1 MLWVTYGKF
10 SKEGIQGLIAKP
22 QNRAEPVRKLVE
34 ALGGKLISHHLVLNG
49 DIDFIIFT
57 DLPNEKLADISH
69 VNAMLVRGSGAIE
82 TLTTVP
88 AISAENA
95 VSQMKKAQQ
104 MAAAMVYEKP
114 TKS

>member
-1 MLWVTYGKF
+1 MLWVSYGKF

-22 QNRAEPVRKLVE
+22 QNRAEPVGKLVE
-34 ALGGKLISHHLVLNG
+34 ALGGTLISYHFVLCG

-57 DLPNEKLADISH
+57 DIPDDKMADIAL

-82 TLTTVP
+82 TITTVN
-88 AISAENA
+88 AMSAEGA
-95 VSQMKKAQQ
+95 VKQMKKAQQ

-114 TKS
+114 SKS

>member
-22 QNRAEPVRKLVE
+22 QNRAEPVGKLVE
-34 ALGGKLISHHLVLNG
+34 ALEGQLISHHFVLNG

-57 DLPNEKLADISH
+57 DQPDDKLVDIAH
-69 VNAMLVRGSGAIE
+69 VNAILVRGSGAIE

-88 AISAENA
+88 AISAENG
-95 VSQMKKAQQ
+95 VSQMKRAQQ

-114 TKS
+114 SKS